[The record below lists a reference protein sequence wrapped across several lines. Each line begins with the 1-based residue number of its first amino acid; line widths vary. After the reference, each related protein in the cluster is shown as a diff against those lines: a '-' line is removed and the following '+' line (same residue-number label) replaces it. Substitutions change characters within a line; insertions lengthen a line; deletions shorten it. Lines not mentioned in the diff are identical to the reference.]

1 MLGTATG
8 RGRISIF
15 APSKWTPRANAR
27 VLTFIVKRQ
36 STEVLR
42 TFPHRAP
49 NVIVIRIRR
58 RSSVD
63 VGSSSLPR
71 AQAPM
76 HAARPR
82 SICLRVNSRAPVTA
96 QLTKLASQLDDI
108 DWVLGCEDALSA
120 AWSARASVAR
130 LPSMHSADLFPPYVR
145 TAMLLARA
153 TCLRRCHVVAPST
166 DTPPLLASFLLVLA
180 IRRDNAN
187 GR

>member
-1 MLGTATG
+1 VLGTATG

-130 LPSMHSADLFPPYVR
+130 LPSMHRSFSSLRSYSD
-145 TAMLLARA
+145 A
-153 TCLRRCHVVAPST
+153 TCPRYLPTSLSCRGAFDRYAP
-166 DTPPLLASFLLVLA
+166 TPRQFFTRPGNTE
-180 IRRDNAN
+180 R
-187 GR
+187 